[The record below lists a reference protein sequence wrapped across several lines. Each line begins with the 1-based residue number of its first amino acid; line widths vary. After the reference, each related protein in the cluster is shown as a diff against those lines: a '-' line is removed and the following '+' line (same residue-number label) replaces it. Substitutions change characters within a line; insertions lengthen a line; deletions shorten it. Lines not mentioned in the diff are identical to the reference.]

1 VRRTKELVAVVVTR
15 FAPSPTG
22 DLHLGHAYAAWFAW
36 DQAARAGGRF
46 LLRIEDI
53 DTARCRGRFVAR
65 HLADLAWLGL
75 TWDEPVLRQSERVP
89 RYREALDRLHRLGV
103 TYPCFCT
110 RKEIADEIARAAGA
124 EALAP
129 DAPPVY
135 PGTCRGLGEQERAR
149 RQATGAAFAI
159 RLDAGRALA
168 LTGPL
173 TWTDAA
179 AGRQAVDLARL
190 GDVVIAR
197 KEVPT
202 SYHLA
207 VVVDDA
213 ATGVTH
219 VTRGRDLFA
228 ATPLHRTLQA
238 LLGLPVPTW
247 HHHPLVTDG
256 HGRRLAKRDG
266 DLGLRA
272 LREGGRSPVDVLA
285 LATAAA
291 R

>member
-1 VRRTKELVAVVVTR
+1 MVVTR

-36 DQAARAGGRF
+36 DQAIRTGGRF

-53 DTARCRGRFVAR
+53 DRTRCRDRFIAR
-65 HLADLAWLGL
+65 HLEDLGWLGL
-75 TWDEPVLRQSERVP
+75 AWAEPVVRQSDRLP
-89 RYREALDRLHRLGV
+89 LYRDALDRLERMGV

-110 RKEIADEIARAAGA
+110 RSEIGAEIARAAGA
-124 EALAP
+124 EGIAD
-129 DAPPVY
+129 DASLVY
-135 PGTCRGLGEQERAR
+135 PGTCRALDERERTR
-149 RQATGAAFAI
+149 RRAAGAAFAI
-159 RLDAGRALA
+159 RLDAGRALR

-173 TWTDAA
+173 TWTDAV
-179 AGRQAVDLARL
+179 AGRQAVDLGRF
-190 GDVVIAR
+190 GDVVVAR
-197 KEVPT
+197 KEIPT

-213 ATGVTH
+213 AAGITL

-228 ATPLHRTLQA
+228 ATHVHRTLQA
-238 LLGLPVPTW
+238 LLGLPVPVW

-256 HGRRLAKRDG
+256 DGRRLAKRDG
-266 DLGLRA
+266 DLGLRV
-272 LREGGRSPVDVLA
+272 LRAGGRSPEDVLA
-285 LATAAA
+285 LAAAAA

>member
-1 VRRTKELVAVVVTR
+1 MTVTR

-36 DQAARAGGRF
+36 DQALRAGGRF

-53 DTARCRGRFVAR
+53 DRGRCRERFVAR
-65 HLADLAWLGL
+65 HLEDLAWLGFA
-75 TWDEPVLRQSERVP
+75 WQEPVVRQSDRLAI
-89 RYREALDRLHRLGV
+89 YRDALDRLERTGV

-110 RKEIADEIARAAGA
+110 RRDIEDEIARAGRA
-124 EALAP
+124 EGVAP
-129 DAPPVY
+129 DASPRY
-135 PGTCRGLGEQERAR
+135 PGTCRTLSARERTR
-149 RQATGAAFAI
+149 RRAEGAPFAI
-159 RLDAGRALA
+159 RLDAARALW

-173 TWTDAA
+173 AWTDAA
-179 AGRQAVDLARL
+179 AGPQGVDLRSF

-213 ATGVTH
+213 AAGVSL

-228 ATPLHRTLQA
+228 ATHVHRTLQA
-238 LLGLPVPTW
+238 LLELPVPVW
-247 HHHPLVTDG
+247 HHHPLVTDPG
-256 HGRRLAKRDG
+256 GRRLAKRDG
-266 DLGLRA
+266 DLGLRV
-272 LREGGRSPVDVLA
+272 LREGGTSPTDVLA
-285 LATAAA
+285 LAAAAA